1 MRKQIHALGELQIAV
16 LNVLWIRPPS
26 TVTEVLDGLPAER
39 KPAYTTVLTVL
50 RNLEKRG
57 LVRHETANGTRM
69 FRYRPVVT
77 AQDVRDDILQDVLN
91 RLFAGSP
98 AILIKHLLETEG
110 FSLAELQDIQRTL
123 NLRERAITGETA
135 SPAE

>member
-16 LNVLWIRPPS
+16 LNVLWVRHPA
-26 TVTEVLDGLPAER
+26 TVTEVLAELPLER

-57 LVRHETANGTRM
+57 LVRHEAASGARM
-69 FRYRPVVT
+69 FRYRPLVT
-77 AQDVRDDILQDVLN
+77 VQDVRDDILQDVLN

-98 AILIKHLLETEG
+98 AVLIKHLLETEG
-110 FSLAELQDIQRTL
+110 FSPAELQDIQRA
-123 NLRERAITGETA
+123 LRLRACAITDETA
-135 SPAE
+135 SSPE

>member
-1 MRKQIHALGELQIAV
+1 MRKPTHALGELQMAV
-16 LNVLWIRPPS
+16 LNVLWIRHPA
-26 TVTEVLDGLPAER
+26 TVTEVLAALPAER

-57 LVRHETANGTRM
+57 LVRHETADGARM
-69 FRYRPVVT
+69 FRYRPLVT

-98 AILIKHLLETEG
+98 AVLIKHLLETEG
-110 FSLAELQDIQRTL
+110 LSLAELKDLQRA
-123 NLRERAITGETA
+123 LRLQECAITGETA
-135 SPAE
+135 SLGE